1 MERRVSLLLPLIL
14 SPCSPPPPSAQPAP
28 DPREPTMRIVL
39 EHFVD
44 PPTAY
49 AQSVVGDLTAAGPAV
64 GEPANAAPPAAD
76 TATVVSATGKA
87 TAADARYG
95 EEDEEEG
102 ARARERRRTTS
113 GG

>member
-1 MERRVSLLLPLIL
+1 MGF
-14 SPCSPPPPSAQPAP
+14 PPPP
-28 DPREPTMRIVL
+28 L
-39 EHFVD
+39 
-44 PPTAY
+44 PPTADAGSAAGTPPMPDRRGNTRRCRLPAAN

-95 EEDEEEG
+95 EEDEEEV